1 MPHHRSATSE
11 ELSVEGPSAPPTTL
25 DSHALG
31 KQQVAFVNQQIA
43 LVNQLSLQQANAS
56 SHCTLGKRAFKK
68 QARFEEA
75 EPENAINKK
84 GNRDEPKASSHGKSA
99 QRPSTGEEMEL
110 ELPSALLPSASKD
123 TQSTRVQR
131 TGKRAPARLRD
142 GEENAAHSSHDT
154 LLSEVRPAHS
164 RLQKRCPLGPDFS
177 LPSVVAWVK
186 VFLPL
191 AGCNTARPRAAG

>member
-1 MPHHRSATSE
+1 MPHHRSATSA

-131 TGKRAPARLRD
+131 TGKRAPERLRSD
-142 GEENAAHSSHDT
+142 DFET
-154 LLSEVRPAHS
+154 EVRPEHS
-164 RLQKRCPLGPDFS
+164 RLQKRCPVGPDFS
-177 LPSVVAWVK
+177 LPSVLAWVK
-186 VFLPL
+186 AFLPL
-191 AGCNTARPRAAG
+191 AGCNTRRPRAAG

>member
-1 MPHHRSATSE
+1 MSHQPSATSE
-11 ELSVEGPSAPPTTL
+11 ELSAEGASAPATTL
-25 DSHALG
+25 HSHALG
-31 KQQVAFVNQQIA
+31 ERMKSRVNQQIA
-43 LVNQLSLQQANAS
+43 LFLQQANAS
-56 SHCTLGKRAFKK
+56 SHGKLGERAVKPS
-68 QARFEEA
+68 ARFQEA
-75 EPENAINKK
+75 SPEKAINKK
-84 GNRDEPKASSHGKSA
+84 GILDDEPKASNRGKRA
-99 QRPSTGEEMEL
+99 KRASTGEDMEL
-110 ELPSALLPSASKD
+110 ELSSPLLPCASKD
-123 TQSTRVQR
+123 THSTRVQR